1 MQRVS
6 WNNQPAGILI
16 VEAVLSIALFVLFAA
31 GAVYFLTAGLLTSQ
45 TAMGSATLA
54 SYVQEGIEAVQSI
67 DRAAWNQLADSA
79 DSTYGL
85 EFDGNIW
92 ALSAN
97 PDNPNGDTNYT
108 RTITISDAY
117 RDSGSNPTDTNTDTF
132 DPHTRKITV
141 LVEWI
146 EPPARARSMEDNVYV
161 TDWDAVDI
169 TDDTLT
175 EWSDGT
181 LDN

>member
-45 TAMGSATLA
+45 TAMGSATA
-54 SYVQEGIEAVQSI
+54 AAYVQEGIEAVQSI
-67 DRAAWNQLADSA
+67 DRAAWNQLADSP

-85 EFDGNIW
+85 ELDGNIW
-92 ALSAN
+92 ALSAD

-117 RDSGSNPTDTNTDTF
+117 RDSGGNPTDTPYTQDYCVS
-132 DPHTRKITV
+132 R
-141 LVEWI
+141 
-146 EPPARARSMEDNVYV
+146 MER
-161 TDWDAVDI
+161 TTSSSAVHGRQRI
-169 TDDTLT
+169 C
-175 EWSDGT
+175 DG
-181 LDN
+181 LGCS